1 MNPAVTTKHF
11 HFSSVTQSGG
21 GQDPSPKGERQI
33 GVEMHIDQYGYPAI
47 SSAYLLLKKYF

>member
-1 MNPAVTTKHF
+1 MNPAGTTGHF
-11 HFSSVTQSGG
+11 HFSSVIQSGG
-21 GQDPSPKGERQI
+21 GQDPSPKGERQN